1 MNTKE
6 LKKITKDTIELETTF
21 SFLSFKS
28 VDKKK
33 GIVGSICKSSLGNI
47 IELKSVITDKKIEL
61 QSSGEGIILISHF
74 KSY

>member
-28 VDKKK
+28 VDRKK
-33 GIVGSICKSSLGNI
+33 GIVESMCKSSLGNI
-47 IELKSVITDKKIEL
+47 IEVKSVLSSKKIEL
-61 QSSGEGIILISHF
+61 QSPGEGIILISYF
-74 KSY
+74 KSC